1 VTAALRLVSPSVVSG
16 ESWWRCEYGPDGEI
30 VSVVLVEAQER
41 SEGLVVYVRAE
52 TQELAYAQ
60 ALRERQRVALRWR
73 RRAYREAGL
82 CRCGRQP
89 RPGRRE
95 CQVCADRRASD
106 AEVRRQRLAGITVTR
121 ESKAL
126 AYRQRL
132 DDVRRQVRIDLLL
145 EVRSAW
151 ARLRS
156 PREFTE
162 WIRVRVQK
170 ESEGR

>member
-1 VTAALRLVSPSVVSG
+1 VSAAVSLAPPPALSALA
-16 ESWWRCEYGPDGEI
+16 WWRVEFATGGAI
-30 VSVVLVEAQER
+30 VSVSPVDHQELA
-41 SEGLVVYVRAE
+41 EGLVVYVRAKTE
-52 TQELAYAQ
+52 ELARLRAQ
-60 ALRERQRVALRWR
+60 AERQRVALQWR

-89 RPGRRE
+89 RQGRRE

-121 ESKAL
+121 ESKAV
-126 AYRQRL
+126 AYRQRI
-132 DDVRRQVRIDLLL
+132 DDERRQARIDLLL

-162 WIRVRVQK
+162 WLRVRIGG
-170 ESEGR
+170 ET